1 MDLAPVVT
9 GVAAVESKIDDLHRQ
24 LVEQRPSLVTSAAES
39 LKQELTRLEEDVR
52 GCPLLIPCASDSLP
66 SSMLS
71 NWVISILTSAPP
83 GWRISPSS
91 ASTVGR
97 RNR

>member
-24 LVEQRPSLVTSAAES
+24 LVEQRSSLVTSAAES
-39 LKQELTRLEEDVR
+39 LKQELTRFEEDVR
-52 GCPLLIPCASDSLP
+52 GCPLLISRVSDSLP
-66 SSMLS
+66 SSMPS
-71 NWVISILTSAPP
+71 NWVISTLTSALP
-83 GWRISPSS
+83 GWQISPGST
-91 ASTVGR
+91 STVAR